1 MKYSSGRAFRQALE
15 AHLRVLSQ
23 RRGIP
28 LLRLRKMV
36 AFDRLLVR
44 LIADQP
50 EGWLLKGGLALQFRL
65 GDRART
71 TMDVDLHSALGMQ
84 EARASLQRAAL
95 RDLGDWFQFEVGQP
109 RAATALPEGGLRFPM
124 RALLDGRT
132 FEAFHLDLGLGDP
145 VLEEP
150 EWVAGPSLLE
160 FAGIAP
166 TSFPCYPLSQQI
178 AEKLHALTRPYA
190 GGEGSRVRDLVDL
203 LLIAEMAYLEAV
215 SLWTAIHATFRARET
230 HAIPH
235 VLPQPPSDW
244 QRPYRR
250 LAEEVGL
257 QWLDLS
263 EASEAL
269 QDFLHPILAQNATG
283 VWDASAWRWISV

>member
-1 MKYSSGRAFRQALE
+1 LKYSSGRAFRQALE

-95 RDLGDWFQFEVGQP
+95 RDLGDWFQFDDGAARGRP
-109 RAATALPEGGLRFPM
+109 AISHARASGWP
-124 RALLDGRT
+124 
-132 FEAFHLDLGLGDP
+132 HL
-145 VLEEP
+145 
-150 EWVAGPSLLE
+150 
-160 FAGIAP
+160 
-166 TSFPCYPLSQQI
+166 
-178 AEKLHALTRPYA
+178 
-190 GGEGSRVRDLVDL
+190 
-203 LLIAEMAYLEAV
+203 
-215 SLWTAIHATFRARET
+215 
-230 HAIPH
+230 
-235 VLPQPPSDW
+235 
-244 QRPYRR
+244 
-250 LAEEVGL
+250 
-257 QWLDLS
+257 
-263 EASEAL
+263 
-269 QDFLHPILAQNATG
+269 
-283 VWDASAWRWISV
+283 